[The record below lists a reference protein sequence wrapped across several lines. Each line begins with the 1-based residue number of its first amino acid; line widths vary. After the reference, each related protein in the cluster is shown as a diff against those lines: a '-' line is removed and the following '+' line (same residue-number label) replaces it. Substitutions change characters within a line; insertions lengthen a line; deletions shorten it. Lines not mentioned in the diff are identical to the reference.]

1 MRIIVQ
7 LDAEEVRLQISDNG
21 KGIPEERLRRLR
33 EDDSV
38 TGVGMAGMRERVRE
52 LGGSFA
58 LESASPGT
66 TITVTIPVLT
76 TITVTIPVLQN
87 AELSRDPEEEDSDS
101 IQGASAA

>member
-1 MRIIVQ
+1 
-7 LDAEEVRLQISDNG
+7 
-21 KGIPEERLRRLR
+21 
-33 EDDSV
+33 
-38 TGVGMAGMRERVRE
+38 MRERVRE

-66 TITVTIPVLT
+66 IITVTIPL
-76 TITVTIPVLQN
+76 LQN